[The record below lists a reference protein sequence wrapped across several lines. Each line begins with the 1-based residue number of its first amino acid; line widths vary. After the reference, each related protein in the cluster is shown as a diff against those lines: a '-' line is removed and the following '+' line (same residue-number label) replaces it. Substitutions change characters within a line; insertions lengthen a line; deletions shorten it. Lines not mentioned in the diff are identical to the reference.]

1 MPKDHQSQAYPL
13 PSLHFLAW
21 EQPLAEGVAKL
32 LIDQATEGAARDL
45 SEHMVI
51 VPSQFASRLLT
62 EKLAQAAGERGVF
75 LPRITTPSHFLNWGD
90 AQKLVASDEEVL
102 LTWVDILSRI
112 NRGQYPTLFA
122 GGQTGPFQY
131 EAALDFA
138 KELIRLR
145 DELGGSREG
154 LDFSSMATRT
164 DLFEGDRWNDLGKL
178 ENLYQE
184 RLKEA
189 GKVDHNSLRRDLAI
203 GDGHPAG
210 IKTIWLAGL
219 ISPQGLLLRAL
230 EGILKRKQ
238 ADVKVIV
245 TGDSEE
251 LFDSWGQPKTENWK
265 QRRVG
270 WEAFSECV
278 HVVPRDESAH
288 ERLIEIL
295 RKGSDK
301 ETKPTPG
308 TVAIV
313 PCDREKAPLEL
324 EYTVRKATGIKQ
336 DATANSLGWP
346 HRDHEIHAALR
357 GWFGLLNV
365 PSYGNLRSVMLHPVL
380 ARALAKNTKDL
391 RTNNLALD
399 ALSELHPPQGLA
411 EAREFCEHHIKV
423 NRDEAESKTKKRSS
437 TPEVDDALLANH
449 DTKIKVED
457 SIKDPAWKLV
467 IALDLLDTTIAKLTT
482 QLDAE
487 WTKAAKDM
495 LDLCKDS
502 NQVGDFAEDVAEN
515 FIGVTERL
523 AESSKTAKTQDA
535 LILIKL
541 AIDTAGESR
550 FRGDI
555 NPEAINLPGWQDAPW
570 DPSPHM
576 IVFGMTDNFVP
587 GAKSAH
593 AYLPASLRGTLGLT
607 TPDQEFAS
615 AAYAFEQLWRRRANP
630 NNGRLDVIVPQ
641 FTDEGEGLK
650 PSRLLFLAPIEPADH
665 TKASDALLGRKGRVD
680 KLFKKLPQEKSLPSW
695 EIPKA
700 CLFDPAAAPEK
711 AKKVKSMAAATDFGA
726 FMKNAPEY
734 WMKKALG
741 MSETDH
747 GAIQLNAA
755 EFGTMLHSVL
765 ESYAK
770 AKKTTKGAGNE
781 LDLLLSCAD
790 EVTARQLGENPSQSL
805 KIQIDTARSRM
816 RAIAAVEAEIEKEW
830 ETVAVES
837 WLPELIIPELGFKLY
852 GRMDRL
858 DRHKTDKNRWRVYDY
873 KSSNNPDTPKEA
885 HLVGFM
891 DTGDYDPDYVKET
904 DGKKYKWFNV
914 QLIVYEWCLREG
926 KNSAEKPG
934 GIPDDIL
941 NEIQKAGAIIEVAY
955 INIAPEEHKTAL
967 EVWGDFEIFKTAG
980 REAVVTAATKLH
992 AAKPDAYANA
1002 ALRNASERFATFPG
1016 LYNRE
1021 LSQYMLTN
1029 NFGQERQAR

>member
-1 MPKDHQSQAYPL
+1 MPKDPQSQADPL
-13 PSLHFLAW
+13 PSLHFLPW
-21 EQPLAEGVAKL
+21 EQPLAEGAAKL
-32 LIDQATEGAARDL
+32 LIGLATEGAARDL

-51 VPSQFASRLLT
+51 VPSQFASRMLT

-102 LTWVDILSRI
+102 LTWVDILTRI

-164 DLFEGDRWNDLGKL
+164 DLFEGDRWIDLGKM
-178 ENLYQE
+178 EDLYQA

-189 GKVDHNSLRRDLAI
+189 GKVDHNSLRRDLAV

-238 ADVKVIV
+238 ADIKVIV

-357 GWFGLLNV
+357 AWFGLLNA
-365 PSYGNLRSVMLHPVL
+365 PSFSNLRSVMLHPVL

-411 EAREFCEHHIKV
+411 EAREFCEHHVRV
-423 NRDEAESKTKKRSS
+423 NRDEAESRTKKRSS
-437 TPEVDDALLANH
+437 TPEIDDALLANH

-467 IALDLLDTTIAKLTT
+467 IALDLLDSTIAKLTT

-487 WTKAAKDM
+487 WTKAAKGM
-495 LDLCKDS
+495 LDLCNDS
-502 NQVGDFAEDVAEN
+502 NQVGDFAEDVTEN

-523 AESSKTAKTQDA
+523 AESSKTAKAQDA

-650 PSRLLFLAPIEPADH
+650 PSRLLFLAPIEPADPS
-665 TKASDALLGRKGRVD
+665 KASDALLGPKGRVD

-695 EIPKA
+695 EIPES
-700 CLFDPAAAPEK
+700 CLFDPAAPSEK
-711 AKKVKSMAAATDFGA
+711 VARLKSRAAATDLRS
-726 FMKNAPEY
+726 FMKNAPQY
-734 WMKKALG
+734 WMQKALG
-741 MSETDH
+741 MEEHDH
-747 GAIQLNAA
+747 QALQLNAA
-755 EFGTMLHSVL
+755 EFGTLLHTVL
-765 ESYAK
+765 EKYAE
-770 AKKTTKGAGNE
+770 AKNGSAGTGDE
-781 LDLLLSCAD
+781 LELLLKLTD
-790 EVTARQLGENPSQSL
+790 EVTSVKLGDNPSQAL
-805 KIQIDTARSRM
+805 KLQIDTARSRM
-816 RAIAAVEAEIEKEW
+816 NAIAAVEAEIAKEW

-837 WLPELIIPELGFKLY
+837 WLPEYVIPELGFKLY

-858 DRHKTDKNRWRVYDY
+858 DRHQTERNRWRVYDY
-873 KSSNNPDTPKEA
+873 KSSNKTETPKAA
-885 HLVGFM
+885 HLVEFK
-891 DTGDYDPDYVKET
+891 DVGDYDEDYLKVT
-904 DGKKYKWFNV
+904 DGKKHKWFNV

-926 KNSAEKPG
+926 KNSKDKEG
-934 GIPDDIL
+934 GLPDAIL
-941 NEIQKAGAIIEVAY
+941 AEIQKPEAIIEVAY
-955 INIAPEEHKTAL
+955 INISPDDQKTAL
-967 EVWGDFEIFKTAG
+967 EVWNDFATFKAAG
-980 REAVVTAATKLH
+980 REAAVAAATKMH
-992 AAKPDAYANA
+992 DAKPETYADASI
-1002 ALRNASERFATFPG
+1002 RNADARFAIFPG
-1016 LYNRE
+1016 LSGRE
-1021 LSQYMLTN
+1021 LSQYMLTK
-1029 NFGQERQAR
+1029 NFGQERPAK